1 MGTLHMKGE
10 KLIKKKKKIPMYNS
24 EKKKMTALL
33 PE

>member
-10 KLIKKKKKIPMYNS
+10 KLIKKKKIPMYNS
-24 EKKKMTALL
+24 ERKEMTALL